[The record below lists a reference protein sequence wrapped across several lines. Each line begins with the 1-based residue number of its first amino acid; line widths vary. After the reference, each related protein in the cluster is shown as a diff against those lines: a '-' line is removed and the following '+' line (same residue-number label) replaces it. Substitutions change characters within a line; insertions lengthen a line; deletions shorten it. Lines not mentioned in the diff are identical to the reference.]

1 MSITSTPLFIV
12 GMPRSGTKL
21 LRGMLNR
28 HPEIGIPLNETEF
41 LPAWIRRWAGFGDL
55 SQYHTFM
62 SFYQQF
68 NDTFY
73 FQNRMREHGQM
84 IKPDIWYLR
93 CDGDFSISNVFE
105 QLVRHDADLPTG
117 RIWGDKSPSYVRHIA
132 DIRAIFPNAKFIHLV
147 RDARDYILSLE
158 RAFGKNRVRAAQRWN
173 DSVLQAE
180 RDGQALGTDFCT
192 VRYEDLVDHPQVAAE
207 KICTFLEIDFVPEMV
222 ELSRAPENIGD
233 AKGHTEI
240 MAGNYGK
247 YRTQMTPAELEAV
260 ESYCIDALRAMGYN
274 FGYQGSLKRLSNL
287 ELRRHQLGDAY
298 RLIQRDAETQGWIA
312 SIESR
317 VGHFIKVMF

>member
-21 LRGMLNR
+21 LRGMLNS

-55 SQYHTFM
+55 SQHHNFM

-73 FQNRMREHGQM
+73 FQNRMREHGEM

-93 CDGDFSISNVFE
+93 CEGDFSIANVFE
-105 QLVRHDADLPTG
+105 QLVRHDADLPIG

-132 DIRAIFPNAKFIHLV
+132 DIRAFFPNAKFIHLV
-147 RDARDYILSLE
+147 RDARDYTLSLQ
-158 RAFGKNRVRAAQRWN
+158 RAFGKNRLRAAQRWN

-180 RDGQALGTDFCT
+180 QEGLSLGADFCT
-192 VRYEDLVDHPQVAAE
+192 VRYEDLVDRPQTEIE
-207 KICTFLEIDFVPEMV
+207 KICTFLDVDFVPEMV
-222 ELSRAPENIGD
+222 ELSRATENLGD
-233 AKGHTEI
+233 AKGQTEI
-240 MAGNYGK
+240 LAGNYGK
-247 YRTQMTPAELEAV
+247 YLTQMTPSEIEEV
-260 ESYCIDALRAMGYN
+260 ESYCVDGLRSMGYDV
-274 FGYQGSLKRLSNL
+274 GYQGRLKRLSTL

-298 RLIQRDAETQGWIA
+298 RLIQKDAETQGWMA